1 MYKKIMSLAV
11 LLSALLLC
19 SSCLNNT
26 DDDYTYND
34 DSAITAFQLG
44 NVQYVAGQYKATGK
58 DSIVSKDFSSVKFRI
73 DQLGRRIY
81 NVDSLPM
88 QAMASKVLCSASTYN
103 SGMIGLKSATS
114 DTVKYFSSTDTID
127 FTTPRELIVYSNSGL
142 GFRRYKV
149 EVNVHKQDS
158 AAFVWQQMESL
169 PEKAKEMKGLRLHI
183 SGDAMQLVGND
194 GERTYLFGGK
204 GNASHVCI
212 NADYADATGLWR
224 GMVSNGDNSFV
235 LMPDGRIALMS
246 EDWYY
251 EMASPGVSL
260 TALAAASANGVTAL
274 DADGKLVR
282 VLAEQRDDH
291 THAFS
296 WVAEDTDDDTSLFPT
311 KGVGSAKL
319 PLATNSDCMQ
329 VIVAGHNQGDT
340 HSSVWSKIEDGDN
353 SQQWMRY
360 TTDDNTKL
368 LPAFDNLQMG
378 AYNGEL
384 VAMGHNDGDLTAK
397 FYRSNDRGMTWQ
409 ADSVVTLPEGFS
421 SNGAIAFTIDSDN
434 FVWLACGGSG
444 QVWRGRQN
452 FLGWEKRQDIYDEK
466 GALLKV
472 KK

>member
-1 MYKKIMSLAV
+1 MHKKIMSLAV

-26 DDDYTYND
+26 DDDYTYTD

-73 DQLGRRIY
+73 DQLGGRIY

-158 AAFVWQQMESL
+158 AAFVWQRMPDL

-183 SGDAMQLVGND
+183 NGKAMQLVGND
-194 GERTYLFGGK
+194 GTRTYLFGGLDD
-204 GNASHVCI
+204 ASHLYI
-212 NADYADATGLWR
+212 NADYEDNTGLWR
-224 GMVSNGDNSFV
+224 TMVSNGDKSFV
-235 LMPDGRIALMS
+235 LMPDGRIALMQ

-251 EMASPGVSL
+251 EMTSPGTAL
-260 TALAAASANGVTAL
+260 TALAAASDNGVTAL
-274 DADGKLVR
+274 GADGKLVLVR
-282 VLAEQRDDH
+282 AEQRDDSH
-291 THAFS
+291 SHNFS
-296 WVAEDTDDDTSLFPT
+296 CTAEDTDDDVSLFPT
-311 KGVGSAKL
+311 KGVASAVL
-319 PLATNSDCMQ
+319 SLVTNSDCKQ
-329 VIVAGHNQGDT
+329 IVVAGHSAGDT
-340 HSSVWSKIEDGDN
+340 HCSVWSKIEDNG
-353 SQQWMRY
+353 QQWMRY
-360 TTDDNTKL
+360 TTDDNNKL

-378 AYNGEL
+378 VYNGEL
-384 VAMGHNDGDLTAK
+384 VAMGHNDGDQTAK

-421 SNGAIAFTIDSDN
+421 SNGAMAFTIDSDN

-452 FLGWEKRQDIYDEK
+452 FLGWEKRQDVFDEK
-466 GALLKV
+466 AAKSKKV